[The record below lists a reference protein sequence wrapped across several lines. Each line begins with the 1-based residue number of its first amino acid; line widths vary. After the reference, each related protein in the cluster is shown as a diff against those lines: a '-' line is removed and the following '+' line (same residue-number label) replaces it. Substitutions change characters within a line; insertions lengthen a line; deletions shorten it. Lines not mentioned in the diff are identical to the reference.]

1 MQKIKTEDL
10 SKTEV
15 IEKTY
20 YQWIKGDDSGLVITI
35 KEEDDQWIYFNEG
48 GRLSKD
54 LKSEY
59 IQELDS
65 DIAGEFVETKPSGID
80 PLNVSVTPEIK
91 NENAN
96 VPQIDTPSPIRVL
109 FNKQKKWNCLLFHK
123 MLNL

>member
-65 DIAGEFVETKPSGID
+65 DIAGEFVETKIH
-80 PLNVSVTPEIK
+80 LV
-91 NENAN
+91 
-96 VPQIDTPSPIRVL
+96 
-109 FNKQKKWNCLLFHK
+109 
-123 MLNL
+123 